1 MTDPDC
7 PFCHPDPTTVFHADD
22 QVLGL
27 WDNFPASPGHAL
39 LVPRRH
45 IPDWFSADAELQAAL
60 TRAIEIAKKEI
71 EKTHRPDGYNI
82 GLNVGAA
89 AGQTVFHLHVH
100 VIPRYAGDVADPRG
114 GIRYAISHK
123 ANYLRAEDSPPPPYL
138 APLTQLPHGRAVV
151 TGGAEDPLLPHLIA
165 HLNHATGVD
174 IAVPDLESVLW
185 LFAERNSI
193 LD

>member
-1 MTDPDC
+1 MTPSPC
-7 PFCHPDPTTVFHADD
+7 PFCHPHPDSVFHADD

-27 WDNFPASPGHAL
+27 GDSFPASPGHAL

-45 IPDWFSADAELQAAL
+45 IPDWFSADAELQTVL
-60 TRAIEIAKKEI
+60 TRAIETAKKEI

-114 GIRYAISHK
+114 GIRYAIPHDGLLQRLQFLCQLRMSSH
-123 ANYLRAEDSPPPPYL
+123 R
-138 APLTQLPHGRAVV
+138 LTQPRESAHDV
-151 TGGAEDPLLPHLIA
+151 DA
-165 HLNHATGVD
+165 HLHGSRTVKDSGGHEG
-174 IAVPDLESVLW
+174 AVLGEGNGRVL
-185 LFAERNSI
+185 AVRPTTCV
-193 LD
+193 

>member
-27 WDNFPASPGHAL
+27 WDSFPASPGHAL

-45 IPDWFSADAELQAAL
+45 IPDWFSANAELQAAL

-114 GIRYAISHK
+114 GIRYAIPHK